1 MLSSSSLSIINHRW
15 FFFVI
20 TFFAIYLAI
29 SYIITSFTQID
40 NEITDKKKT
49 YVSYIDETSTTSNSH
64 SCFGTESNEERY
76 MTYLPHSGFHN
87 QRNMLENAVFLS
99 WVLNRTLIMPPVI
112 FTKKSI
118 IPHRP
123 YNILYKMITGNM
135 TNNVITCKRKGVED
149 NRCMFTQLDWEELMD
164 FKFIKKN
171 IRYIHRGDQN
181 FNVNELY
188 SFLNITNPENQVFTL
203 AEETRYDFQFYDDEN
218 ITKVSDDQFD
228 HLIHLCS
235 LQRRKEKLIHF
246 GSIYHLNR
254 FNLRFKKN
262 IEFLKSVRENMI
274 INHPVLLDI
283 GDKISEQLGGLG
295 SFIGVHLRLG
305 DMGFD
310 KKFGQKAEENVDSI
324 TKSLLNEI
332 GDIPSSY
339 NKLEEIEVSDS
350 NYLIPTNTMIESEK
364 CLRSI
369 SPEQRNFPIIYLASD
384 KPRNDHRLK
393 KFLREFPCVFMLF
406 SNFEKYLEPLK
417 KVKNPRDGAL
427 LYRYFVPFVDGI
439 VAARGNKF
447 IGTPESTFS
456 DYVLRLH
463 EHWVGPQ

>member
-1 MLSSSSLSIINHRW
+1 MLASSNLPIVGHRY
-15 FFFVI
+15 FFFII
-20 TFFAIYLAI
+20 TFLILYLSI
-29 SYIITSFTQID
+29 SYIISCFPHID
-40 NEITDKKKT
+40 NKITNKKQISHNDKIL
-49 YVSYIDETSTTSNSH
+49 SSNSH
-64 SCFGTESNEERY
+64 SCLGPESNEERY

-99 WVLNRTLIMPPVI
+99 WVLNRTLIMAPII
-112 FTKKSI
+112 FTKKTI

-123 YNILYKMITGNM
+123 YNILYSMITGNM
-135 TNNVITCKRKGVED
+135 TKNVITCKKKGVED
-149 NRCMFTQLDWEELMD
+149 KKCMFTQLDWEELMD
-164 FKFIKKN
+164 FKFIKKY
-171 IRYIHRGDQN
+171 IRYIHREDQN

-188 SFLNITNPENQVFTL
+188 SFLNITKPESQVFTL

-218 ITKVSDDQFD
+218 ITEVSDDQFD

-235 LQRRKEKLIHF
+235 LQKRKEKLIHF

-254 FNLRFKKN
+254 FNLKFKEN
-262 IEFLKSVRENMI
+262 IDFLKSVRENMI

-295 SFIGVHLRLG
+295 SYIGVHLRLG

-310 KKFGQKAEENVDSI
+310 KKFGQKAEENVDYI
-324 TKSLLNEI
+324 TKSLIEDISSTPNE
-332 GDIPSSY
+332 
-339 NKLEEIEVSDS
+339 LEEIEVSNS
-350 NYLIPTNTMIESEK
+350 NFVSTSTMIEAEK
-364 CLRSI
+364 CLQSI

-384 KPRNDHRLK
+384 KPRNDRRLK

-406 SNFEKYLEPLK
+406 SNFEKYLDQLK
-417 KVKNPRDGAL
+417 RVKNPRDGAL
-427 LYRYFVPFVDGI
+427 LFRYFVPFVDGI

-456 DYVLRLH
+456 EYVTRLH
-463 EHWVGPQ
+463 EHWVGS